1 MISSFDQDL
10 TPNIEEAKGQ
20 AVEHMESFIKC
31 QRSVVGG
38 CGKVLSVGWLKS
50 SILACPFSSEDSA
63 HIMFMEAGVVGWGH
77 ILA

>member
-31 QRSVVGG
+31 QRC

-77 ILA
+77 ILV

>member
-50 SILACPFSSEDSA
+50 SILAFVFLLRRFDS
-63 HIMFMEAGVVGWGH
+63 HYVYGSWSGGRG
-77 ILA
+77 ILV